1 MKEREYFKCLLTT
14 EYFHIILMIS
24 YIYNELFSQEQF
36 SEITSDIY
44 IYMATCI
51 LLYNIPR

>member
-14 EYFHIILMIS
+14 EYFHTVLMIS

-44 IYMATCI
+44 IYGNMHTS
-51 LLYNIPR
+51 L